1 MGVSQK
7 EKALDICD
15 LSTYW
20 KRLEVKVRELRTERA
35 GWLAHS
41 ICFAGPLAQSSN
53 KD

>member
-35 GWLAHS
+35 SWLAHYM
-41 ICFAGPLAQSSN
+41 FRRTAGKKQ
-53 KD
+53 